1 MIVDL
6 HLKNRLVIIVGS
18 GAEGLG
24 KINTLL
30 TQNCSI
36 LVISATKT
44 EHIQKLID
52 DGSIKFEQHRL
63 ENVTFLDK
71 YDPILIMATT
81 NDKELNKKIVSHAKR
96 MNCYGYAS
104 DDPNISD
111 FSHPSVIN
119 LHNTVQ
125 IAVSTGGKSPAVARN
140 IRMRAQKIFNEVVTS
155 EDIDMIHLQDISRR
169 AAKNIINKQQDRKK
183 FLYTIMNDSEIK
195 QLLVKHNLSGAQE
208 RMRRLLGDWK

>member
-6 HLKNRLVIIVGS
+6 HLKDRLVIIVGA
-18 GAEGLG
+18 GAEGLK
-24 KINTLL
+24 KINTLR

-36 LVISATKT
+36 LVISTTKT

-52 DGSIKFEQHRL
+52 NDSITFEQHHL
-63 ENVTFLDK
+63 DDVKFLSQ

-81 NDKELNKKIVSHAKR
+81 SDKELNKKITTHAKQ
-96 MNCYGYAS
+96 MGCYGYAS
-104 DDPNISD
+104 DDPSISD

-125 IAVSTGGKSPAVARN
+125 IAVSTGGKSPALARE
-140 IRMRAQKIFNEVVTS
+140 IRTRAQKIFNEVVTS

-183 FLYTIMNDSEIK
+183 FLYSIMNDSEIK
-195 QLLVKHNLSGAQE
+195 QLLVEHNLSGAQE
-208 RMRRLLGDWK
+208 RMKSLLGDWK